1 MYWTEDRL
9 RFKRLV
15 EALSGRADA
24 QAEAEMRDPLD
35 PRLADSLVDVMAG
48 EEQLGL
54 ETLCVNVVDYRVR
67 LTSEEYATIIDLAGR
82 WDLDAQVIDGLNEL
96 VIPDDASERL

>member
-1 MYWTEDRL
+1 VHWTEDRR
-9 RFKRLV
+9 RFGRLV

-24 QAEAEMRDPLD
+24 QAEAEMGAPLD

-54 ETLCVNVVDYRVR
+54 DTLCVNVLDYRVR
-67 LTSEEYATIIDLAGR
+67 LTGDEYAAIIDLSGR
-82 WDLDAQVIDGLNEL
+82 WDVDARVIDGLNKL
-96 VIPDDASERL
+96 VIPDDVAEGS

>member
-1 MYWTEDRL
+1 MYWTQDCR
-9 RFKRLV
+9 RFQRLV

-24 QAEAEMRDPLD
+24 QAEAEMGALLD

-54 ETLCVNVVDYRVR
+54 DTLCANVLDYRVR
-67 LTSEEYATIIDLAGR
+67 LTGEEYATITDLAEG
-82 WDLDAQVIDGLNEL
+82 WALDVRMIDGLNEL
-96 VIPDDASERL
+96 VS

>member
-1 MYWTEDRL
+1 MYWAEDRR
-9 RFKRLV
+9 RFQRLV

-24 QAEAEMRDPLD
+24 QAEAEMGAPLD

-54 ETLCVNVVDYRVR
+54 DTLCVNVLDYRVR
-67 LTSEEYATIIDLAGR
+67 LTGEEYATITDLAEC
-82 WDLDAQVIDGLNEL
+82 WALDVRVIDGLSEL
-96 VIPDDASERL
+96 VIPDDAPKCS